1 MIIWFDL
8 LMMVVLFFMGL
19 CFYRS
24 NGKGANLLSGYNMKT
39 KEERSR
45 FDEPQMCR
53 IYGRK
58 MMQMAIPFFF
68 GAVIDLIGMDRV
80 CGTVCA
86 AAAFAGE
93 NGKIN
98 GITKA
103 QKFFCAF
110 VMLIPL
116 SHTPFPRC
124 NKPPPYIPPF
134 LLPLSE
140 VLSISPAKSHMFRL

>member
-1 MIIWFDL
+1 MHVHQSKCIFFVHQYLSRTESFCFKKKKLFSYEITLAPLEKPSPKVYHTHKTKCVSEGKTMIIWFDL

-68 GAVIDLIGMDRV
+68 FSFNS
-80 CGTVCA
+80 A
-86 AAAFAGE
+86 ARSTRY
-93 NGKIN
+93 KISS
-98 GITKA
+98 G
-103 QKFFCAF
+103 
-110 VMLIPL
+110 V
-116 SHTPFPRC
+116 
-124 NKPPPYIPPF
+124 
-134 LLPLSE
+134 
-140 VLSISPAKSHMFRL
+140 

>member
-8 LMMVVLFFMGL
+8 QMMVVLFFMGL

-68 GAVIDLIGMDRV
+68 GAVIDLNLSGRGCM
-80 CGTVCA
+80 
-86 AAAFAGE
+86 FAW
-93 NGKIN
+93 IV
-98 GITKA
+98 IA
-103 QKFFCAF
+103 VLF
-110 VMLIPL
+110 V
-116 SHTPFPRC
+116 R
-124 NKPPPYIPPF
+124 
-134 LLPLSE
+134 LLHLRRKL
-140 VLSISPAKSHMFRL
+140 V

>member
-1 MIIWFDL
+1 LQFQKEFAGMSFFVSKKLFSYEITPAPLEKPSPKVYHTHKTKCVSEGKTMIIWFDL

-68 GAVIDLIGMDRV
+68 GAVIDLILPGRGCLLAWIV
-80 CGTVCA
+80 
-86 AAAFAGE
+86 FAVLFVRLLRLR
-93 NGKIN
+93 GKME
-98 GITKA
+98 K
-103 QKFFCAF
+103 
-110 VMLIPL
+110 
-116 SHTPFPRC
+116 
-124 NKPPPYIPPF
+124 
-134 LLPLSE
+134 
-140 VLSISPAKSHMFRL
+140 

>member
-68 GAVIDLIGMDRV
+68 GAVIDLILPGRGCLLAWIV
-80 CGTVCA
+80 
-86 AAAFAGE
+86 FAVLLILVLQVVYYENTIILQSDVQYWYNEEPFMTGE
-93 NGKIN
+93 
-98 GITKA
+98 
-103 QKFFCAF
+103 
-110 VMLIPL
+110 
-116 SHTPFPRC
+116 
-124 NKPPPYIPPF
+124 
-134 LLPLSE
+134 
-140 VLSISPAKSHMFRL
+140 